1 MGINPLFEK
10 VINHVNNYTNLV
22 VIDPCI
28 NPISV
33 SGHVGDKSFIYLG
46 IQMEETGEFLCSG
59 AIQYNTHDY
68 DWVEVLKISNTVKTE
83 TEVMGLIDKYIGIA
97 RKLSKTMC
105 QLEQELEV

>member
-1 MGINPLFEK
+1 MMVNPLFKE
-10 VINHVNNYTNLV
+10 IIDYVNKNTNLV
-22 VIDPCI
+22 VIDTRI

-46 IQMEETGEFLCSG
+46 IQMEETGEYLCSG

-83 TEVMGLIDKYIGIA
+83 KEVIDLIDKYINTA
-97 RKLSKTMC
+97 HKLSKTMY
-105 QLEQELEV
+105 QLERDLF